1 MSVHRFVPE
10 LPALLRRALGRH
22 ELDACP
28 LERAGSFVIR
38 YSCPSD
44 QTALERLAAL
54 DGRSLPEGSFL
65 LAEIDG
71 ELVAAAPLDVD
82 AEPVSDPFRSTANVR
97 ELLRLQA
104 SYVRQPRGVL
114 ARPAEAG
121 PRPLPDTAE

>member
-10 LPALLRRALGRH
+10 LPARLRRALGRH
-22 ELDACP
+22 ELEACK

-38 YSCPSD
+38 YSCPGD
-44 QTALERLAAL
+44 QAALERLAAL
-54 DGRSLPEGSFL
+54 DDRSLPEGSFL

-71 ELVAAAPLDVD
+71 ELVAAA
-82 AEPVSDPFRSTANVR
+82 AARRRRRACERPVRSTANVR

-104 SYVRQPRGVL
+104 GYVRRPRGVL